1 MLNKIETKS
10 HATRDI
16 LIVLGTILISKSLYY
31 ESYGGS
37 FLLIGF
43 FFLLAFIIIPNI
55 KNLKVDRIILLYSL
69 GLLSLILMNL
79 EPSYKQWLIL
89 LIRML
94 IAIMIIHLISF
105 ERFSNAFIK
114 IMLALS
120 VISWIALAMIYFNV
134 QSPLPAFTSEHYIE
148 DVQGRILR
156 NFIFFGVDEGLI
168 KYNILRVSGLW
179 WEPGAFQLFV
189 NLAFAFSLINNTIS
203 KKKYM
208 IFLITIL
215 ATLSTTGVIV
225 FGLLSIIF
233 FKKYFK
239 LNNPVLYLIP
249 FFIIFLGII
258 FIAPEIYGKLTSLSF
273 MSRYHD
279 MLISINMFADNF
291 FLGYGYGTQVEK
303 AIPYGLELLGSELYY
318 MMPPAGTDGITMF
331 IAQVGILGFIFMVPF
346 LIPKYFNHLNLGV
359 RFLISISLFL
369 MFNTQN
375 FTQMLIFVV
384 LTYYGLIG
392 NKKIISQIKE

>member
-1 MLNKIETKS
+1 MQNKLEIKNYS
-10 HATRDI
+10 SRDI
-16 LIVLGTILISKSLYY
+16 LIVLGIILISKSLYY

-37 FLLIGF
+37 FLLIGL
-43 FFLLAFIIIPNI
+43 FFLLAFIIVPNI
-55 KNLKVDRIILLYSL
+55 KNLKVDKIILLYSL
-69 GLLSLILMNL
+69 SLLSIILMNA

-89 LIRML
+89 LVRML

-114 IMLALS
+114 IMLVLS
-120 VISWIALAMIYFNV
+120 VISWSALAMIYFNV

-168 KYNILRVSGLW
+168 TYNILRVSSLW

-203 KKKYM
+203 KQKYI

-225 FGLLSIIF
+225 FVLLSIIF

-239 LNNPVLYLIP
+239 LNNPILYLIP
-249 FFIIFLGII
+249 FFFIIFGTI

-273 MSRYHD
+273 LSRYHD
-279 MLISINMFADNF
+279 ILISIHMFSENF
-291 FLGYGYGTQVEK
+291 FVGYGYGTQVEK
-303 AIPYGLELLGSELYY
+303 AIPYGLKLLGSELYY

-331 IAQVGILGFIFMVPF
+331 IAQVGVLGFIFIIPF

-359 RFLISISLFL
+359 RVLISLSLFL
-369 MFNTQN
+369 MFNTQH
-375 FTQMLIFVV
+375 FTQMLIFTV
-384 LTYYGLIG
+384 LTFYGLIG
-392 NKKIISQIKE
+392 NKKIIYQDKE